1 MAAKKKSLDA
11 QKVDK
16 FLDDLR
22 QNMHDH
28 SAPPALQKSALKELG
43 VSFGGLMVQA
53 ILFGVAGGV
62 GLRIVRFI
70 AGF

>member
-1 MAAKKKSLDA
+1 MAPKKKSPDA
-11 QKVDK
+11 QRVEQ
-16 FLDDLR
+16 FLNDMR

-28 SAPPALQKSALKELG
+28 TPLGMTAPTFWTFVSSVGALLTQA
-43 VSFGGLMVQA
+43 VVFGL
-53 ILFGVAGGV
+53 AGGV

>member
-1 MAAKKKSLDA
+1 MAAKKKSPDA
-11 QKVDK
+11 HKVEQ

-28 SAPPALQKSALKELG
+28 TPAGMTAPTFWNFVSSVGAL
-43 VSFGGLMVQA
+43 MTQA
-53 ILFGVAGGV
+53 VIFGVAGGV

>member
-1 MAAKKKSLDA
+1 MAAKKKSADA
-11 QKVDK
+11 QKVDR

-28 SAPPALQKSALKELG
+28 TPVGMTAPTFWQFVSSIGALLT
-43 VSFGGLMVQA
+43 QA
-53 ILFGVAGGV
+53 VIFGVAGGV

>member
-1 MAAKKKSLDA
+1 VAAKKKSPDA
-11 QKVDK
+11 QKVEK

-22 QNMHDH
+22 QNVHDH
-28 SAPPALQKSALKELG
+28 TPLGATAPTFWTFVSSIGAL
-43 VSFGGLMVQA
+43 MTQA
-53 ILFGVAGGV
+53 VIFGVAGGI